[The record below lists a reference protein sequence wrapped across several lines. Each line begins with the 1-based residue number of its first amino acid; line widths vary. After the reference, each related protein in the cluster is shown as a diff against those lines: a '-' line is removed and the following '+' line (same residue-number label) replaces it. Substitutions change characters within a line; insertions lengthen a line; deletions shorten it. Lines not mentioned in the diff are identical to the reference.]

1 MKKRSI
7 PAIPNSELAL
17 YNVLASLKENVEL
30 LTGVRG
36 GALTEIPRNGT
47 ATIDDCV
54 AKINEIVRRLNQ

>member
-7 PAIPNSELAL
+7 PAVPQSELGL

-36 GALTEIPRNGT
+36 GALTELDKT
-47 ATIDDCV
+47 ASLTDCIS
-54 AKINEIVRRLNQ
+54 KINEIVRRLNQ

>member
-7 PAIPNSELAL
+7 PSIPQTELAL

-36 GALTEIPRNGT
+36 GALTELPAN
-47 ATIDDCV
+47 ASLADCIS
-54 AKINEIVRRLNQ
+54 KINEIVRRLNQ